1 MGLLVLLDGVHI
13 QDAGFPPRLPC
24 LPTCSYT
31 PQIFTEVPAVCQL
44 LAQAV
49 SFTWDAFSLPL
60 PNPDPTYPL
69 TLNANDISAPRPPP
83 QAVPVFLP
91 TCL

>member
-1 MGLLVLLDGVHI
+1 MEYISKMLASPQGSRVSPGALTPHK
-13 QDAGFPPRLPC
+13 
-24 LPTCSYT
+24 CSYT
-31 PQIFTEVPAVCQL
+31 PQIFIEVPAVCQL

-69 TLNANDISAPRPPP
+69 TLNANDISAPRPSP
-83 QAVPVFLP
+83 QAVPVLLS